1 MNRFVRN
8 FSAVLMGLF
17 CVFSIVHADTE
28 QMNETLLRIVN
39 QLDAILPLIDEA
51 ERQQSQNERFMFHF
65 SQYEGSDG
73 KIHEGLREDVMSMK
87 EALIQ
92 QMNAPAVDPD
102 TVSPINNDFI
112 GGSQ

>member
-1 MNRFVRN
+1 MNRFLRN
-8 FSAVLMGLF
+8 FFSVLMGLF
-17 CVFSIVHADTE
+17 CVCSISHADTE

-51 ERQQSQNERFMFHF
+51 ERQQPQNERFMFHF
-65 SQYEGSDG
+65 SEFEGSDG
-73 KIHEGLREDVMSMK
+73 KIHQGLREDVMSMK

-92 QMNAPAVDPD
+92 QMNAPSVDPD
-102 TVSPINNDFI
+102 TVSPISNDFI